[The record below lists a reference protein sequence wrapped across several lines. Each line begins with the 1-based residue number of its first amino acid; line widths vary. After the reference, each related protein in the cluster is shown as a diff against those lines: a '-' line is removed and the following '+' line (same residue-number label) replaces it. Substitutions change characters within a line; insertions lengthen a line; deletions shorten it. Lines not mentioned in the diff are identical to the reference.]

1 MEKIAVFTDSAC
13 DLIDE
18 DLQEY
23 GIKILPLQ
31 IIYKDKT
38 YRDRVEISPDEVYDN
53 FDHEVPKTSLPMG
66 TDIDELFKNLIKEG
80 YTHAIG
86 VMISGGLSG
95 TANSVSL
102 MAAEY
107 PEIETF
113 VFDTFN
119 LSMAEGILA
128 RKAAEMVRA
137 GKSFMEIKEVLP
149 TLKKNVDTYY
159 YVPTLEYLV
168 KGGRIGKVA
177 GTIGEMLNI
186 KPIISVNKEGVY
198 YTVDKARGTK
208 QAYNKLISILKENL
222 EKTTCKVWVMH
233 GGAKKEA
240 IAMVERIKDLPD
252 ILTLEHAQISPAL
265 GVHTGKGLLGICIER
280 IARK

>member
-1 MEKIAVFTDSAC
+1 MEKIAIFTDSAC
-13 DLIDE
+13 DLKEEQI
-18 DLQEY
+18 QEY
-23 GIKILPLQ
+23 GIRLLPLQ
-31 IIYKDKT
+31 IIYEDKT
-38 YRDRVEISPDEVYDN
+38 YRDRVEISPDEVYEN
-53 FDHEVPKTSLPMG
+53 FDKEVPKTSLPMG
-66 TDIDELFKNLIKEG
+66 VDIDDLFKSLIAEG

-102 MAAEY
+102 IAAEY

-113 VFDTFN
+113 VFDTLN

-128 RKAAEMVRA
+128 VKAAEMVRD
-137 GKSFMEIKEVLP
+137 GKSFSEIKEILP

-159 YVPTLEYLV
+159 YVATLEYLI

-186 KPIISVNKEGVY
+186 KPIISVNEEGVY
-198 YTVDKARGTK
+198 YTVDKARGSK
-208 QAYNKLISILKENL
+208 QAYNKLVTILKENL
-222 EKTTCKVWVMH
+222 EKTKCNVWVMH

-240 IAMVERIKDLPD
+240 IAMVERIKDLPG
-252 ILTLEHAQISPAL
+252 ILTLEYTQISPAL
-265 GVHTGKGLLGICIER
+265 GVHTGKGLLGICIQR
-280 IARK
+280 MTSK